1 VSRWW
6 GEFELELGACR
17 YWRIG
22 PLSLWVARLDREWH
36 VAHRWS
42 DDPFDSAYDLEHA
55 DVEIPAGLERTR
67 YLFVES
73 TRRLSLTARVA
84 DRPVVARPEQPVII
98 PAGES
103 ATLYVASP
111 VWVELAVGG
120 TRHSDDPGHAFAEL
134 PIWRMSST
142 WFGENTLEGTLCY
155 ATRSP
160 ANLSSEIRAAL
171 STGAPARAHEPRPTR
186 GPRVVTAVDLR
197 NDCHVALRVQ
207 RLALPLPQ
215 MSIFSDTNGDLWTE
229 ATRVAHDLVLATPA
243 HIESSP
249 PREVGPTTLVSR
261 PRQDRQQNV
270 LARAL
275 AVAFGGLLP

>member
-22 PLSLWVARLDREWH
+22 PLSLWVTRLAREWQ
-36 VAHRWS
+36 VAHSWS
-42 DDPFDSAYDLEHA
+42 DDPFDNTYELERG
-55 DVEIPAGLERTR
+55 DVEIPVELERRR

-73 TRRLSLTARVA
+73 TKRLSLRARVA
-84 DRPVVARPEQPVII
+84 DRPVVARPEQPLII

-111 VWVELAVGG
+111 VWVELAI
-120 TRHSDDPGHAFAEL
+120 SDPRRSDEAGKPFAEL
-134 PIWRMSST
+134 PIWQMSST
-142 WFGENTLEGTLCY
+142 WFGEDTLEGTLCY
-155 ATRSP
+155 ATRS
-160 ANLSSEIRAAL
+160 RAIV
-171 STGAPARAHEPRPTR
+171 EPRPTR
-186 GPRVVTAVDLR
+186 GPRVVTALDLR
-197 NDCHVALRVQ
+197 NACATPLRVQ

-215 MSIFSDTNGDLWTE
+215 MSIFSDADGQLWTE
-229 ATRVAHDLVLATPA
+229 ATRVDHDVDIVAPA
-243 HIESSP
+243 YIESSP
-249 PREVGPTTLVSR
+249 PREAGPTTLVSR

-275 AVAFGGLLP
+275 AAAFGGLLP

>member
-1 VSRWW
+1 MSGWW

-17 YWRIG
+17 FWRIG
-22 PLSLWVARLDREWH
+22 PLSLWVTRHEHEWQ

-42 DDPFDSAYDLEHA
+42 DDPFDDTYEHA
-55 DVEIPAGLERTR
+55 RSDVEIPAQLERRR
-67 YLFVES
+67 YLFVDGGK
-73 TRRLSLTARVA
+73 RLSLTPRVA
-84 DRPVVARPEQPVII
+84 DRPVVARPEQPLII
-98 PAGES
+98 PAGEA

-111 VWVELAVGG
+111 VWVELAVGDG
-120 TRHSDDPGHAFAEL
+120 RAFAEL

-155 ATRSP
+155 ATRSR
-160 ANLSSEIRAAL
+160 ANLSS
-171 STGAPARAHEPRPTR
+171 RPPR

-197 NDCHVALRVQ
+197 NACDVALRVQ

-215 MSIFSDTNGDLWTE
+215 MSIFCDDDGELWTE
-229 ATRVAHDLVLATPA
+229 ATRVAHDLVVVTPA
-243 HIESSP
+243 QIESSP
-249 PREVGPTTLVSR
+249 PREAGLTTLVSR

-275 AVAFGGLLP
+275 AAAFGGLLP

>member
-1 VSRWW
+1 MTRWW
-6 GEFELELGACR
+6 GEHELELGACR

-22 PLSLWVARLDREWH
+22 PLSLWVTRLEHEWQ
-36 VAHRWS
+36 VSHRWS
-42 DDPFDSAYDLEHA
+42 DDPFDSTYERERD
-55 DVEIPAGLERTR
+55 DVEIPAGLERRR
-67 YLFVES
+67 YLFVDAGK
-73 TRRLSLTARVA
+73 RLSLTARVA
-84 DRPVVARPEQPVII
+84 DRPVVARPEQPLII

-111 VWVELAVGG
+111 VWVELAVGEARRG
-120 TRHSDDPGHAFAEL
+120 GGPARAFAEL
-134 PIWRMSST
+134 PIWRMPST

-155 ATRSP
+155 AARS
-160 ANLSSEIRAAL
+160 RAML
-171 STGAPARAHEPRPTR
+171 EPGLAR
-186 GPRVVTAVDLR
+186 GPRVVTSVDLR
-197 NDCHVALRVQ
+197 NACDVALRVQ

-215 MSIFSDTNGDLWTE
+215 MSVFCDANDGLWTE
-229 ATRVAHDLVLATPA
+229 ATRVAHDLAVAEPA

-249 PREVGPTTLVSR
+249 PREAGPTTLVSR